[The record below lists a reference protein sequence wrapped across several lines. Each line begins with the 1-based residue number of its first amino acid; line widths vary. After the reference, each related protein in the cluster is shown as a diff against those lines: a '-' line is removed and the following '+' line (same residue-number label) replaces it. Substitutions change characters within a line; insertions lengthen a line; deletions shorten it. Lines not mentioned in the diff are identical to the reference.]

1 MTAAHAPLHDLT
13 VRLEWLR
20 AVGLAILAV
29 STAFTIWARLA
40 LGTMWTFD
48 PVLLGGTLL
57 DGVGRWIVLVPVG
70 LVVLGIKLRQEER
83 LMLATFPVDYPAYRR
98 RVPALL
104 PRPRRRRAT
113 SARPSPSG

>member
-1 MTAAHAPLHDLT
+1 VTRHPT
-13 VRLEWLR
+13 YT
-20 AVGLAILAV
+20 G
-29 STAFTIWARLA
+29 
-40 LGTMWTFD
+40 
-48 PVLLGGTLL
+48 LLGMLLGSTLL

-83 LMLATFPVDYPAYRR
+83 LMLATFPVEYPAYRR

-113 SARPSPSG
+113 SAPPAATG